1 MKCHGMFQIHDRE
14 RRKIIVV
21 ALYIAMLSR
30 GLLDLLL
37 KILMAWLVDIIH
49 VFIMSVHDPCACG
62 TNIWLCMCAVACLCE
77 RVSAY
82 VCASVCACCYLE
94 RRMTDTY
101 YSHVC
106 GTVIILR
113 ASLLLG
119 NASECPREMIP
130 FHTDNRI
137 WSKQKLS
144 LQPIYFSLPVPP
156 LILIAAAWN
165 TNKRYISG
173 LLAGDKRCWNR
184 KSLGQSV
191 PVHFQ
196 LPTSTVLF
204 KALIMITF
212 CRSVAL
218 HKK

>member
-1 MKCHGMFQIHDRE
+1 MCMRYEYMTMRVCSGRLMWICKCI
-14 RRKIIVV
+14 
-21 ALYIAMLSR
+21 
-30 GLLDLLL
+30 
-37 KILMAWLVDIIH
+37 
-49 VFIMSVHDPCACG
+49 C
-62 TNIWLCMCAVACLCE
+62 
-77 RVSAY
+77 
-82 VCASVCACCYLE
+82 VCKCVC
-94 RRMTDTY
+94 
-101 YSHVC
+101 VC

-173 LLAGDKRCWNR
+173 LLAGEKRYWNR

-212 CRSVAL
+212 CRSLAL

>member
-1 MKCHGMFQIHDRE
+1 M
-14 RRKIIVV
+14 
-21 ALYIAMLSR
+21 YLSWVY
-30 GLLDLLL
+30 
-37 KILMAWLVDIIH
+37 MIH
-49 VFIMSVHDPCACG
+49 VHVVWIYDYACVQWHACVNVRVHM
-62 TNIWLCMCAVACLCE
+62 CM
-77 RVSAY
+77 RVC
-82 VCASVCACCYLE
+82 VCVLLFGKRE

>member
-1 MKCHGMFQIHDRE
+1 M
-14 RRKIIVV
+14 V
-21 ALYIAMLSR
+21 
-30 GLLDLLL
+30 
-37 KILMAWLVDIIH
+37 WLVDSFIYLSWVYMIH
-49 VFIMSVHDPCACG
+49 VHVVWIYDYA
-62 TNIWLCMCAVACLCE
+62 
-77 RVSAY
+77 RVKWQAY
-82 VCASVCACCYLE
+82 VNMQVHMCMQVCVWCSLE

-119 NASECPREMIP
+119 NASECPGEMIP

-165 TNKRYISG
+165 TNKSNISG

-184 KSLGQSV
+184 VWDSQYQFIFNYQ
-191 PVHFQ
+191 PQ
-196 LPTSTVLF
+196 LSSSKPWLW
-204 KALIMITF
+204 
-212 CRSVAL
+212 
-218 HKK
+218 